1 MSEKLYAPQIDSY
14 IEWYGRRGYNGTN
27 NITYDEESYT
37 ILNTFFE
44 ELHKI
49 SPISENG
56 CREIWVCAERG
67 NIEAYGNYD
76 EWYESGA
83 GESYEEFEN
92 EWKEYYPLETKWYG
106 TMSIK

>member
-14 IEWYGRRGYNGTN
+14 IEWYGSRGYNGTN
-27 NITYDEESYT
+27 NITYDEESYA

-76 EWYESGA
+76 EW
-83 GESYEEFEN
+83 
-92 EWKEYYPLETKWYG
+92 
-106 TMSIK
+106 